1 MEVFLINLARRPD
14 RLLEMTQRLNAI
26 GIHFT
31 RVEAVDGRTI
41 DPDAFTRRWIAR
53 WCIGEAPDP
62 LLGAVACFLSH
73 RKVWQKMIDEDKEGA
88 FDDKK
93 KGLNLFLYHGKQDD
107 VIKYGHAAKTY
118 EKLK

>member
-1 MEVFLINLARRPD
+1 
-14 RLLEMTQRLNAI
+14 
-26 GIHFT
+26 
-31 RVEAVDGRTI
+31 
-41 DPDAFTRRWIAR
+41 
-53 WCIGEAPDP
+53 
-62 LLGAVACFLSH
+62 
-73 RKVWQKMIDEDKEGA
+73 MIDEDKEGA